1 MAKNGVRR
9 SLVSPSPYRS
19 LRGLLGRVATVQPV
33 VGRILT
39 PLTTAALA
47 SALCLVPLPNASAG
61 AADLKTPRIGDLSR
75 ASAFR
80 TATLTPAAQRRLAA
94 TSFWGGPTTAS
105 NGEAVTVFV
114 SNTYPMDPATQRRW
128 ADFFASML
136 HGSELPLL
144 NAYLMPLSEVQ
155 SYCGEQA
162 LACYS
167 TNNSTLI
174 APGDNPA
181 TDTSA
186 EAVVAH
192 EYGHHVAAHRNNAP
206 WQAVDYGTKR
216 WASYEQ
222 VCARTASGELHPG
235 AETVTQYAYNPGE
248 AYAET
253 YRVLNE
259 RRLGLPET
267 PWDIVTTRLY
277 PDASA
282 LTLVERDVTEP
293 WNADTTSTFRGTSG
307 KRYTFA
313 TALDGPLS
321 VKVSAAKKTRVR
333 LQVGTSTATT
343 TVAGGS
349 RSTTRTICG
358 SRTLQVRVTRVAG
371 KGGYTLTVAKP

>member
-1 MAKNGVRR
+1 MAGV
-9 SLVSPSPYRS
+9 
-19 LRGLLGRVATVQPV
+19 A
-33 VGRILT
+33 GRILIV
-39 PLTTAALA
+39 LATAAFA
-47 SALCLVPLPNASAG
+47 SALCLVPLSTASAG
-61 AADLKTPRIGDLSR
+61 AADLKTPRLSNLSD

-80 TATLTPAAQRRLAA
+80 TTALTPSAQRRLDAA
-94 TSFWGGPTTAS
+94 GFWGGPTTAAT
-105 NGEAVTVFV
+105 GEAVTVFV
-114 SNTYPMDPATQRRW
+114 SNTYPMDPATQKRW
-128 ADFFASML
+128 ADFLASLL
-136 HGSELPLL
+136 HGSELSLL

-155 SYCGEQA
+155 SYCGAQA

-174 APGDNPA
+174 APGDDPA

-206 WQAVDYGTKR
+206 WDAIDYGTKR

-222 VCARTASGELHPG
+222 VCKRTASGELHPG
-235 AETVTQYAYNPGE
+235 AETVSEYETNPGE

-267 PWDIVTTRLY
+267 PWDIVTTSLY

-282 LTLVERDVTEP
+282 LALVQQDVTQP
-293 WNADTTSTFRGTSG
+293 WSADTTTTYRGKSG
-307 KRYTFA
+307 KRYTIA
-313 TALDGPLS
+313 TALDGRLAM
-321 VKVSAAKKTRVR
+321 KVTATKRTKVR
-333 LQVGTSTATT
+333 LQVGSSAPTT

-349 RSTTRTICG
+349 RASTRTVCG